1 MPVHEKHELHQRIF
15 KTKRVDISAG
25 EPVKLKMIVSSG
37 YKFIE
42 GIYGQ
47 ANIYHCARINR
58 VTKYYQMECVTLAV
72 TSKEV
77 EYLLQVIKIVLYRND
92 EILGG
97 NAVQGYFCI
106 R

>member
-1 MPVHEKHELHQRIF
+1 
-15 KTKRVDISAG
+15 
-25 EPVKLKMIVSSG
+25 MIVSSG

-47 ANIYHCARINR
+47 ANIYHCAWINR
-58 VTKYYQMECVTLAV
+58 VTKYYQMEDVTLAV

-92 EILGG
+92 EILGVMQFKG
-97 NAVQGYFCI
+97 IFA
-106 R
+106 

>member
-1 MPVHEKHELHQRIF
+1 
-15 KTKRVDISAG
+15 
-25 EPVKLKMIVSSG
+25 
-37 YKFIE
+37 
-42 GIYGQ
+42 
-47 ANIYHCARINR
+47 
-58 VTKYYQMECVTLAV
+58 MEDVTLAV

-106 R
+106 G

>member
-58 VTKYYQMECVTLAV
+58 VTKYYQMEGVTLAV

-77 EYLLQVIKIVLYRND
+77 EYLLQVKMVLYRND
-92 EILGG
+92 EILGVMQFKG
-97 NAVQGYFCI
+97 IFA
-106 R
+106 

>member
-1 MPVHEKHELHQRIF
+1 VPVHEKHELHQRIF

-47 ANIYHCARINR
+47 ANIYHCA
-58 VTKYYQMECVTLAV
+58 
-72 TSKEV
+72 
-77 EYLLQVIKIVLYRND
+77 
-92 EILGG
+92 
-97 NAVQGYFCI
+97 
-106 R
+106 